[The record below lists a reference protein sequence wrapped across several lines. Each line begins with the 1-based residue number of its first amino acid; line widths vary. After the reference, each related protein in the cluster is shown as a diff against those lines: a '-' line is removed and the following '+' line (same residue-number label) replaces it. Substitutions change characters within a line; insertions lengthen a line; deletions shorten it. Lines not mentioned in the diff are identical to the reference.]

1 MKRFW
6 LAAAFLL
13 VPSSFCLLPCAA
25 DDALDD
31 LFDGLPPAEKA
42 DKKAEGKADVDK
54 VPAADLLLGEDI
66 ELGGTRDPFA
76 RIATKMQ
83 RSQQA
88 LSAGNSKE
96 PTQDLQEE
104 ILFDLDALL
113 KNMEKKCKGGNCNK
127 PGAGSKSG
135 SSSAGAKPS
144 QKPATDSTARVGEAG
159 KTAGADEKSSA
170 EEALRAIWG
179 HLPDKLRGAM
189 ENVKSDEFLP
199 KYDRLIEEFY
209 RRLAEQPA
217 RSG

>member
-1 MKRFW
+1 MKRVL
-6 LAAAFLL
+6 LAVALL
-13 VPSSFCLLPCAA
+13 LLAVPLCA
-25 DDALDD
+25 DDGLED

-42 DKKAEGKADVDK
+42 DKPAKPKARMSPVT
-54 VPAADLLLGEDI
+54 PDLLPGEDI
-66 ELGGTRDPFA
+66 ELGGTQDPFA

-88 LSAGNSKE
+88 LQAGNSQE
-96 PTQDLQEE
+96 PTQDLQDE

-127 PGAGSKSG
+127 PGSGSKSG
-135 SSSAGAKPS
+135 SSSAGAKPG
-144 QKPATDSTARVGEAG
+144 QKPATDSSPRVGEPG
-159 KTAGADEKSSA
+159 KTAGADDKSSA
-170 EEALRAIWG
+170 EEALRAVWG
-179 HLPDKLRGAM
+179 HLPPKLREAM

>member
-1 MKRFW
+1 MK
-6 LAAAFLL
+6 LIAFTFALL
-13 VPSSFCLLPCAA
+13 LLPSAFCLPCAA
-25 DDALDD
+25 DDGLDD
-31 LFDGLPPAEKA
+31 LFDGLPPAEKTE
-42 DKKAEGKADVDK
+42 KK
-54 VPAADLLLGEDI
+54 PAKTEPKTAATEDLLPGEDI
-66 ELGGTRDPFA
+66 ELGGTQDPFA

-88 LSAGNSKE
+88 LKAGNSAE

-127 PGAGSKSG
+127 PGTGSKSG

-144 QKPATDSTARVGEAG
+144 QKPATDSTARLGESG

-170 EEALRAIWG
+170 EEALRAVWG
-179 HLPDKLRGAM
+179 HLPPKLREAM
-189 ENVKSDEFLP
+189 ENVKADEFLP